1 MRRLSLCAAVS
12 AIDSVH
18 VLGPPHGITTT
29 DPNCDGG
36 SRTVGNPVKPTQG
49 QIMSTAKLLLVAY
62 TAACALSAAASE
74 ADAWQNIPQA
84 RSTQSVAPNDVG
96 RTRADV
102 RAEFLPSRA
111 ESAAMRGEDSGSVF
125 LALVAD
131 RTRLAG
137 TAVRAS

>member
-1 MRRLSLCAAVS
+1 MP

-18 VLGPPHGITTT
+18 VLGPPRHH
-29 DPNCDGG
+29 DDRPEL
-36 SRTVGNPVKPTQG
+36 RRRKPHRRKTVMPTQG
-49 QIMSTAKLLLVAY
+49 QIMNTAKLLLVAY
-62 TAACALSAAASE
+62 TAACAVSAVASE

-84 RSTQSVAPNDVG
+84 PSTQSVTPNDVA

-102 RAEFLPSRA
+102 RAEFLRSRV

-125 LALVAD
+125 LALAAD

-137 TAVRAS
+137 APVRAS